1 MEYLKNIG
9 KKLAPYVVGLSI
21 LSGVATTAY
30 ADSPAE
36 KIIKWAWRGPI
47 LSTVDLVI
55 ATPCKAI
62 EKHGL
67 GGKALV
73 EGTLGAVSNSG
84 SRLSA
89 ATLDATVCSLDETP
103 LYNRNGEVIELGQDS
118 ALKSNVINAV
128 ADPFKAD

>member
-1 MEYLKNIG
+1 MEYLRNIG
-9 KKLAPYVVGLSI
+9 KKIGYGLGVLTFGAYMLSSI
-21 LSGVATTAY
+21 AY

-36 KIIKWAWRGPI
+36 KSGKWLWRGPAM
-47 LSTVDLVI
+47 SLVELFI
-55 ATPCKAI
+55 TPLKAI

-84 SRLSA
+84 SRLTA

-103 LYNRNGEVIELGQDS
+103 MLFHLIHAFL
-118 ALKSNVINAV
+118 L
-128 ADPFKAD
+128 P

>member
-1 MEYLKNIG
+1 MEYLRNIG
-9 KKLAPYVVGLSI
+9 KKLVPYMVGLSV
-21 LSGVATTAY
+21 LHGATTAY

-36 KIIKWAWRGPI
+36 KSGKWLWRGPAM
-47 LSTVDLVI
+47 SLVELFI
-55 ATPCKAI
+55 TPLKAI

-73 EGTLGAVSNSG
+73 EGTFGALSNSG

-103 LYNRNGEVIELGQDS
+103 LYSRNGEVIELGKDS
-118 ALKSNVINAV
+118 AFKSNVINAV
-128 ADPFKAD
+128 AEPFKAD